1 MCDQLKS
8 RAQLPWEIF
17 LREKAI
23 LFFFP
28 KERLRF
34 RSFSSVKLVAD
45 FFTGRSEYLQSLCLG
60 SAELPGLSLPYGPFR
75 VAGCQLW
82 CAGSVVWCGGR
93 GSFSCV
99 HF

>member
-1 MCDQLKS
+1 MGD
-8 RAQLPWEIF
+8 IF
-17 LREKAI
+17 ERKGNI
-23 LFFFP
+23 IFFP

-45 FFTGRSEYLQSLCLG
+45 FFAGRSEYLQSLCLG

>member
-1 MCDQLKS
+1 MGD
-8 RAQLPWEIF
+8 IF
-17 LREKAI
+17 ERKGNI
-23 LFFFP
+23 IFFP

-45 FFTGRSEYLQSLCLG
+45 FFAGRSEYLQSLCLG
-60 SAELPGLSLPYGPFR
+60 SAELPGLSVPYGPFR

>member
-1 MCDQLKS
+1 MGD
-8 RAQLPWEIF
+8 IF
-17 LREKAI
+17 ERKGNI
-23 LFFFP
+23 IFFP

-45 FFTGRSEYLQSLCLG
+45 FFAGRSEYLQSLCLG

-99 HF
+99 RF